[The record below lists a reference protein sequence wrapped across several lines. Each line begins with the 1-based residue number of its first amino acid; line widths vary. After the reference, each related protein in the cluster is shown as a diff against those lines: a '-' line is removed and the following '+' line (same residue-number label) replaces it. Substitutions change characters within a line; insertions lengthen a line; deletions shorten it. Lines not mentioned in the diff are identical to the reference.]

1 MDWQS
6 TREGFKVY
14 LKLER
19 SMAQHSIDAYLLD
32 LDKLQN
38 YAESRKTKLKP
49 DTIGMDDLEDFL
61 SWLQQFGIEDRSQAR
76 ILSGIKAF
84 YKYLLI
90 EDLIQTN
97 PTELIEGPKLK
108 RTLPDVL
115 SIEEIDSILSAVDL
129 SKDYGHRDKAI
140 LETLYSCGLRVSE
153 LIELLYSN
161 VYVEEAMIKVIG
173 KGNKERLIPI
183 GQEALS
189 QIKLYQ
195 LSYRNHLPIVKGFE
209 DYVFLNRFGK
219 KLSRTLVFQIVKE
232 NTFKA
237 GIKKTISPHTFRHS
251 FATHLVEGGANL
263 RAVQEMLGHES
274 ITTTEI
280 YTHLD
285 LNYLRETV
293 NRFHPMN
300 NRNGLKS

>member
-1 MDWQS
+1 MDWHAA
-6 TREGFKVY
+6 REGFVNY

-19 SMAQHSIDAYLLD
+19 SMAMHSVDAYLRD
-32 LDKLQN
+32 LDKLQH
-38 YAESRKTKLKP
+38 YAESKNHMLSP
-49 DTIGMDDLEDFL
+49 EAIQMDDVEDFL
-61 SWLQQFGIEDRSQAR
+61 SWLQQFGLEERSQAR

-90 EDLIQTN
+90 EELIQIN

-108 RTLPDVL
+108 RNLPDVL
-115 SIEEIDSILSAVDL
+115 HIEEIEAIFAAVDL
-129 SKDYGHRDKAI
+129 SKDFGHRDKAI

-153 LIELLYSN
+153 LVELLCSN
-161 VYVEEAMIKVIG
+161 VFEEETMIKVIG

-183 GQEALS
+183 GQKALD
-189 QIKLYQ
+189 QIKLYKI
-195 LSYRNHLPIVKGFE
+195 SYRNTLPVVKGFE
-209 DYVFLNRFGK
+209 DHLFLNRFGK
-219 KLSRTLVFQIVKE
+219 KLSRTLVFQMVKE
-232 NTFKA
+232 NVAKA
-237 GIKKTISPHTFRHS
+237 GIKKQVSPHTFRHS

-293 NRFHPMN
+293 LQFHPMN
-300 NRNGLKS
+300 KRG

>member
-1 MDWQS
+1 MDWHAA
-6 TREGFKVY
+6 REGFVNY

-19 SMAQHSIDAYLLD
+19 SMAMHSVDAYLRD
-32 LDKLQN
+32 LDKLQH
-38 YAESRKTKLKP
+38 YAESKNPMLSP
-49 DTIGMDDLEDFL
+49 EAIQMDDVEDFL
-61 SWLQQFGIEDRSQAR
+61 SWLQQFGLEERSQAR

-90 EDLIQTN
+90 EELIQIN

-108 RTLPDVL
+108 RNLPDVL
-115 SIEEIDSILSAVDL
+115 HIEEIEAIFSAVDL
-129 SKDYGHRDKAI
+129 SKDFGHRDKAI

-153 LIELLYSN
+153 LVELLCSN
-161 VYVEEAMIKVIG
+161 VFEEETMIKVIG

-183 GQEALS
+183 GQKALD
-189 QIKLYQ
+189 QIKLYKI
-195 LSYRNHLPIVKGFE
+195 SYRNILPVVKGFE
-209 DYVFLNRFGK
+209 DHLFLNRFGK
-219 KLSRTLVFQIVKE
+219 KLSRTLVFQMVKE
-232 NTFKA
+232 NVAKA
-237 GIKKTISPHTFRHS
+237 GIKKQVSPHTFRHS

-293 NRFHPMN
+293 LQFHPMN
-300 NRNGLKS
+300 KRG

>member
-1 MDWQS
+1 MDWHAA
-6 TREGFKVY
+6 REGFVNY

-19 SMAQHSIDAYLLD
+19 SMAMHSVDAYLRD
-32 LDKLQN
+32 LDKLQH
-38 YAESRKTKLKP
+38 YAESKNPMLSP
-49 DTIGMDDLEDFL
+49 EAIQMDDVEDFL
-61 SWLQQFGIEDRSQAR
+61 SWLQQFGLEERSQAR

-90 EDLIQTN
+90 EELIQIN

-108 RTLPDVL
+108 RNLPDVL
-115 SIEEIDSILSAVDL
+115 QIEEIEAIFAAVDL
-129 SKDYGHRDKAI
+129 SKDFGHRDKAI

-153 LIELLYSN
+153 LVELLCSN
-161 VYVEEAMIKVIG
+161 VFEEETMIKVIG

-183 GQEALS
+183 GQKALD
-189 QIKLYQ
+189 QIKLYKI
-195 LSYRNHLPIVKGFE
+195 SYRNILPVVKGFE
-209 DYVFLNRFGK
+209 DHLFLNRFGK
-219 KLSRTLVFQIVKE
+219 KLSRTLVFQMVKE
-232 NTFKA
+232 NVAKA
-237 GIKKTISPHTFRHS
+237 GIKKQVSPHTFRHS

-293 NRFHPMN
+293 LQFHPMN
-300 NRNGLKS
+300 KRG

>member
-1 MDWQS
+1 MDWHAA
-6 TREGFKVY
+6 REGFVNY

-19 SMAQHSIDAYLLD
+19 SMAMHSVDAYLRD
-32 LDKLQN
+32 LDKLQH
-38 YAESRKTKLKP
+38 YAESKNPMLSP
-49 DTIGMDDLEDFL
+49 EAIQMDDVEDFL
-61 SWLQQFGIEDRSQAR
+61 SWLQQFGLEERSQAR

-90 EDLIQTN
+90 EELIQIN

-108 RTLPDVL
+108 RNLPDVL
-115 SIEEIDSILSAVDL
+115 HIEEIEAIFSAVDL
-129 SKDYGHRDKAI
+129 SKDFGHRDKAI

-153 LIELLYSN
+153 LVELLCSN
-161 VYVEEAMIKVIG
+161 VFEEETMIKVIG

-183 GQEALS
+183 GQKALD
-189 QIKLYQ
+189 QIKLYKI
-195 LSYRNHLPIVKGFE
+195 SYRNTLPVVKGFE
-209 DYVFLNRFGK
+209 DHLFLNRFGK
-219 KLSRTLVFQIVKE
+219 KLSRTLVFQMVKE
-232 NTFKA
+232 NVAKA
-237 GIKKTISPHTFRHS
+237 GIKKQVSPHTFRHS

-293 NRFHPMN
+293 LQFHPMN
-300 NRNGLKS
+300 KRG

>member
-1 MDWQS
+1 MDWHAA
-6 TREGFKVY
+6 REGFVNY

-19 SMAQHSIDAYLLD
+19 SMAMHSVDAYLRD
-32 LDKLQN
+32 LDKLQH
-38 YAESRKTKLKP
+38 YAESKNPMLSP
-49 DTIGMDDLEDFL
+49 EAIQMDDVEDFL
-61 SWLQQFGIEDRSQAR
+61 SWLQQFGLEERSQAR

-90 EDLIQTN
+90 EELIQIN

-108 RTLPDVL
+108 RNLPDVL
-115 SIEEIDSILSAVDL
+115 HIEEIEAIFAAVDL
-129 SKDYGHRDKAI
+129 SKDFGHRDKAI

-153 LIELLYSN
+153 LVELLCSN
-161 VYVEEAMIKVIG
+161 VFEEETMIKVIG

-183 GQEALS
+183 GQKALD
-189 QIKLYQ
+189 QIKLYKI
-195 LSYRNHLPIVKGFE
+195 SYRNTLPVVKGFE
-209 DYVFLNRFGK
+209 DHLFLNRFGK
-219 KLSRTLVFQIVKE
+219 KLSRTLVFQMVKE
-232 NTFKA
+232 NVAKA
-237 GIKKTISPHTFRHS
+237 GIKKQVSPHTFRHS

-293 NRFHPMN
+293 LQFHPMN
-300 NRNGLKS
+300 KRG